1 MLLGRERAP
10 VATAVERLGALQ
22 AQYSPAPYV
31 ALWSRL
37 ERFTIADLEKAL
49 AAKKVVKATLMRGT
63 LHICSARDHRYYA
76 HAVREARKSVWG
88 TVERALFRY
97 FDNREARSEPPP
109 SPLASERQVFP
120 PEPRLQLAPT
130 TIDQLARREPPN
142 LQEQGPI
149 PTMKRLR
156 EEETAKLKSY
166 GWVNKD
172 AGIVR
177 LPIEEAKR
185 LALERGMFPH
195 R

>member
-1 MLLGRERAP
+1 MSDEGSTTRDEEMSTSRAAGHETSDVSVRVVVKFGVYLT
-10 VATAVERLGALQ
+10 VAT
-22 AQYSPAPYV
+22 
-31 ALWSRL
+31 
-37 ERFTIADLEKAL
+37 IASFL
-49 AAKKVVKATLMRGT
+49 LM
-63 LHICSARDHRYYA
+63 
-76 HAVREARKSVWG
+76 W
-88 TVERALFRY
+88 ALFRY